1 MTYGRAIR
9 QALHNELE
17 RDQSMVLFG
26 EDIQHNLYGYTE
38 DLVQIFGEKRVVNVP
53 LSEAAVVGTAIG
65 SAMCGLRT
73 VVDLTVASFLFVA
86 MDQIVNM
93 AAKTHYMYNGQ
104 FELPITIMCGLFYN
118 ASIAAQ
124 HSERPYPLFMNIPG
138 LKIVAPSS
146 PQDAYS
152 LLRSSINDRNPVLY
166 FSDRTLFYNEAD
178 VDENNQTELGKAKVL
193 QPGKDVTIITISGCT
208 KMAMDILP
216 EIGRRNIS
224 AEIVD
229 VRSLSPLDKNTIK
242 ASAKKTGRV
251 VIADLANRTCS
262 AASEISSILAEDLF
276 SYLIAPIKIVAH
288 DDVPVPFAKNLESQ
302 LLPTKE
308 KILQKILDVMEYQR

>member
-17 RDQSMVLFG
+17 LDQSMVLFG

-38 DLVQIFGEKRVVNVP
+38 DLVQKFGEKRVVNVP

-166 FSDRTLFYNEAD
+166 FSDRTLFYNDAD
-178 VDENNQTELGKAKVL
+178 VDENKQTELGKAKVL
-193 QPGKDVTIITISGCT
+193 QQGKDVTIITISGCT

-308 KILQKILDVMEYQR
+308 RILQKVLDVMEYQR

>member
-17 RDQSMVLFG
+17 RDPSMVLFG
-26 EDIQHNLYGYTE
+26 EDIQHNLYGYSE
-38 DLVQIFGEKRVVNVP
+38 DLVKIFGGKRVVNTP

-104 FELPITIMCGLFYN
+104 FEVPITIMCGMFYN
-118 ASIAAQ
+118 AGVAAQ
-124 HSERPYPLFMNIPG
+124 HSERPHPLFMNIPG
-138 LKIVAPSS
+138 FKIVAPSN
-146 PQDAYS
+146 PQDAYG
-152 LLRSSINDRNPVLY
+152 LLRSAIMDKNPVIY

-178 VDENNQTELGKAKVL
+178 VDENKITEIGKAAIL
-193 QPGKDVTIITISGCT
+193 QQGRDVTLIAISGCT
-208 KMAMDILP
+208 RMAMDILP
-216 EIGRRNIS
+216 EIAKHNIS
-224 AEIVD
+224 AEVVD
-229 VRSLSPLDKNTIK
+229 VRSLAPMDTDTIK
-242 ASAKKTGRV
+242 ASVQKTGRV
-251 VIADLANRTCS
+251 VIADLANKTCS
-262 AASEISSILAEDLF
+262 AASEIASILAEDLF
-276 SYLIAPIKIVAH
+276 PYLKAPVMIVAH
-288 DDVPVPFAKNLESQ
+288 DDVPVPFAKILESQ

-308 KILQKILDVMEYQR
+308 KILQKVLDVMDYSE